1 MKNSVKNFNS
11 FIGEK
16 FNLSNCCG
24 AKVNSGSCEECGEL
38 VESGVNYLEGEEED
52 LIDPTFES
60 KKPNRKAVLKAA
72 EEKYPKRSA
81 KEMKKT
87 LGKIKG
93 SDFKDKA
100 EKYFGWADDPE
111 AAAASFI
118 RKATKK
124 EPRDS

>member
-1 MKNSVKNFNS
+1 MKNLIKNFGS

-16 FNLSNCCG
+16 LNKSECCG
-24 AKVNSGSCEECGEL
+24 AKISEGTCEDCGKPAGLDSHEI
-38 VESGVNYLEGEEED
+38 EGDSEYD
-52 LIDPTFES
+52 VDPTFES
-60 KKPNRKAVLKAA
+60 KKPNRKTVLKTA

-87 LGKIKG
+87 LGKMKG
-93 SDFKDKA
+93 SDFKQKA

-124 EPRDS
+124 EPKDV